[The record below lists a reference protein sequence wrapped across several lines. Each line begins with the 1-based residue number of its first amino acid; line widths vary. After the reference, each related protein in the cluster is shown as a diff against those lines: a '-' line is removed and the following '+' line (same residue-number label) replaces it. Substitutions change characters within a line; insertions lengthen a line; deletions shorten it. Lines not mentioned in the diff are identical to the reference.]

1 MHTSIIFTCVY
12 LYIWIQILI
21 HVHFFPSD
29 FQQARLSW
37 SRSRSKEPPTA
48 GLYLSSFCLQALSL
62 FPPGMLSGR
71 R

>member
-37 SRSRSKEPPTA
+37 SRSRSKEPPTT
-48 GLYLSSFCLQALSL
+48 GLYLASFCLQALSL